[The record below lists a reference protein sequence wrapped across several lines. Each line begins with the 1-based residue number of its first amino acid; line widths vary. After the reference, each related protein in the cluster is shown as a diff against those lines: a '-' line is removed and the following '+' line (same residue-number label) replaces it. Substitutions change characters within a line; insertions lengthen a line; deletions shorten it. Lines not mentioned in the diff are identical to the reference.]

1 MRTYSST
8 NVLDMQVTFFCVSYF
23 LIFLVNN
30 NPKIEDLVVW
40 AKDGQSHPAGPFPR
54 LLHAPTESLTFLAG
68 TTALEQGEAGRSNVS
83 RRGRGSNSSV

>member
-1 MRTYSST
+1 M
-8 NVLDMQVTFFCVSYF
+8 F
-23 LIFLVNN
+23 
-30 NPKIEDLVVW
+30 W